1 MFGNWCVCYLKIV
14 KNLKMKQPPQD
25 DENEIWL
32 EEIKEEGLENIA
44 IMMEREG
51 IVMEIVGEDR

>member
-44 IMMEREG
+44 IMLEREG

>member
-1 MFGNWCVCYLKIV
+1 
-14 KNLKMKQPPQD
+14 MKQPPQD

-44 IMMEREG
+44 IMLEREG
-51 IVMEIVGEDR
+51 IVMEMVGEDR